1 MQNII
6 RKIIRFLKKA
16 LFVILSLIANLFYP
30 SKNEKRKKESSQ
42 KEKQKEESREV
53 PLTMPLNTSSNPE
66 AKMLEKQALRFTM
79 TKEEL
84 EKKFQKVLKKEAE
97 DLLEQV
103 EKKDKEIKKW
113 YEKTITKVAKEI
125 AKETL
130 KNEDRVEEYFLKE
143 IKELKRKKKIVTE
156 EKNLEISKE
165 EWIAS
170 QNYFPTKTEEQIEEK
185 VPLEKRRKASWKEP
199 SPVVEES
206 IKIPTEP
213 LKVQEE
219 VLNEEERKEPGNPP
233 EEKRRIEPGFKRINS
248 PLIEETYILETTSEK
263 TPETLAPEQ
272 KLQENKTLEPQE
284 KSPEEKQDRQQEEKK
299 EQEKKQEL
307 EEIDLKKIE
316 KETAK
321 LTTRA
326 KKELTSETFLNDKFE
341 NVLKELEKKEKELQE
356 LLKKPLQES
365 QKQKLLQELQKI
377 TKMKNTMI
385 YKKELELESI
395 RITLEESL
403 SKEEKESIIKECMK
417 WNEETLKTMQ
427 ENLLLNIEKKTQ
439 QEIQELEKQLMKQQ
453 LQKISNILSF
463 PLFLSIPF
471 VKNKYYRLFVGSF
484 FVFQGLSWIENI
496 IFHNRNNFVLPDLT
510 IVQSGRDAL
519 EEYANSLARNKEL
532 FKNTKKEMINQY
544 PELMDDE
551 EFIRLTTTIEYNL
564 EMEYQKYNE
573 KTRVVNHY
581 FKKGKKLER
590 KLKRRWS

>member
-42 KEKQKEESREV
+42 KEKQKEKAREV

-113 YEKTITKVAKEI
+113 YEKTITKAEKEI

-185 VPLEKRRKASWKEP
+185 VPLEKRRKASWKES

-219 VLNEEERKEPGNPP
+219 VLNEKERKEPGNPP
-233 EEKRRIEPGFKRINS
+233 EEKRRIEPGFKRMNS

>member
-219 VLNEEERKEPGNPP
+219 VLNEKERKEPGNPP
-233 EEKRRIEPGFKRINS
+233 EEKRRIEPGFKRMNS

>member
-84 EKKFQKVLKKEAE
+84 EKKFRKVLKKEAE

-170 QNYFPTKTEEQIEEK
+170 QNCFPTKTEEQIEEK

-219 VLNEEERKEPGNPP
+219 VLNEKERKEPGNPP
-233 EEKRRIEPGFKRINS
+233 EEKRRIEPGFKRMNS

-284 KSPEEKQDRQQEEKK
+284 KSQEEKQERQKKEKK

-326 KKELTSETFLNDKFE
+326 KKELTSETFLNDKF
-341 NVLKELEKKEKELQE
+341 
-356 LLKKPLQES
+356 
-365 QKQKLLQELQKI
+365 
-377 TKMKNTMI
+377 
-385 YKKELELESI
+385 
-395 RITLEESL
+395 
-403 SKEEKESIIKECMK
+403 
-417 WNEETLKTMQ
+417 
-427 ENLLLNIEKKTQ
+427 
-439 QEIQELEKQLMKQQ
+439 
-453 LQKISNILSF
+453 
-463 PLFLSIPF
+463 
-471 VKNKYYRLFVGSF
+471 
-484 FVFQGLSWIENI
+484 
-496 IFHNRNNFVLPDLT
+496 
-510 IVQSGRDAL
+510 
-519 EEYANSLARNKEL
+519 
-532 FKNTKKEMINQY
+532 
-544 PELMDDE
+544 
-551 EFIRLTTTIEYNL
+551 
-564 EMEYQKYNE
+564 
-573 KTRVVNHY
+573 
-581 FKKGKKLER
+581 
-590 KLKRRWS
+590 

>member
-185 VPLEKRRKASWKEP
+185 EPLEKRRKASWKES

-219 VLNEEERKEPGNPP
+219 VLNEKERKEPGNPP
-233 EEKRRIEPGFKRINS
+233 EEKRRIEPGFKRMNS

-564 EMEYQKYNE
+564 EMEYQKYSE

>member
-170 QNYFPTKTEEQIEEK
+170 QNCFPAKTEEQIEEK
-185 VPLEKRRKASWKEP
+185 EPLEKRRKASWKES

-219 VLNEEERKEPGNPP
+219 VLNEKERKEPGNPP
-233 EEKRRIEPGFKRINS
+233 EEKRRIEPGFKRMNS